1 MGLSVIDLISFVL
14 ENFFLSEKSLYR
26 REEEEHY
33 HLNYC
38 QPDIKFAFL
47 KVGPLGLYLPQ
58 HTLNVHGETI
68 TIKLSN
74 GLDFLISLL
83 EMRTARHLRREQYRL
98 FPETLTVTCTQDAL
112 FSVFHI
118 HSGFILFE
126 CYTTQPRSMIY
137 WR

>member
-1 MGLSVIDLISFVL
+1 MGLSVISVIPSVL

-74 GLDFLISLL
+74 GLDFSISLL
-83 EMRTARHLRREQYRL
+83 EMRTARRREQYRL
-98 FPETLTVTCTQDAL
+98 LSETLTVTCTQDAL
-112 FSVFHI
+112 FSVFMVV
-118 HSGFILFE
+118 FILFE